1 MYTSSHFR
9 REAYRSLEL
18 CYNRARYGL
27 RGVRGRVI
35 IEKIFSIIVIEN
47 DFIPHFP
54 LQCCRVED
62 VSDDTVYS
70 FNGEGYA
77 VRNRV
82 SSGPYNPYRF
92 VISINFRTYDENA
105 LLFLAINPDNVCNVR
120 VISWND
126 LYFITGRD

>member
-1 MYTSSHFR
+1 M
-9 REAYRSLEL
+9 
-18 CYNRARYGL
+18 RARHFLSSRIG
-27 RGVRGRVI
+27 
-35 IEKIFSIIVIEN
+35 N
-47 DFIPHFP
+47 DFNLRFNV
-54 LQCCRVED
+54 CRVED

-105 LLFLAINPDNVCNVR
+105 LLFLAINPDNVCNVQTI
-120 VISWND
+120 IS
-126 LYFITGRD
+126 